1 MHIQLADVLFGEEGR
16 PIHYEIPVERESV
29 EVGGVCFALSE
40 KSPAILDIVRT
51 DGQTVKIEGS
61 CQVSAKIPC
70 GRCLREV
77 ETPFKLAI
85 SREVDM
91 EKPEEERIQEL
102 DGANFITGTKLDVEQ
117 LICNELLAQWPMRV
131 LCKEDCKGLC
141 SRCGADLN
149 VSPCDCDRTS
159 LDPRMAAIS
168 DIFSRF
174 KEE

>member
-1 MHIQLADVLFGEEGR
+1 M
-16 PIHYEIPVERESV
+16 
-29 EVGGVCFALSE
+29 
-40 KSPAILDIVRT
+40 
-51 DGQTVKIEGS
+51 
-61 CQVSAKIPC
+61 
-70 GRCLREV
+70 
-77 ETPFKLAI
+77 
-85 SREVDM
+85 
-91 EKPEEERIQEL
+91 
-102 DGANFITGTKLDVEQ
+102 EQ

>member
-29 EVGGVCFALSE
+29 EVGGACFALSE

-85 SREVDM
+85 SREV
-91 EKPEEERIQEL
+91 
-102 DGANFITGTKLDVEQ
+102 DVEQ